1 MATQIYA
8 IYNKFHCLVED
19 LAEKKHNLASDT
31 LKVAFSNASNA
42 PSASADVKLADI
54 TTIATTNLDSVT
66 LTVSS
71 SSQTSGTYKLVVAD
85 KTLTATGDVPAFRY
99 AIIYN
104 DTAANDELI
113 AWFDYGSEVTLN
125 TNDTIILDFGTELFS
140 LA

>member
-1 MATQIYA
+1 MAT
-8 IYNKFHCLVED
+8 YNKFQCFVED
-19 LAEKKHNLASDT
+19 ICEKKHNLASDT

-42 PSASADVKLADI
+42 PSASDDVKLADI

-85 KTLTATGDVPAFRY
+85 LTMTASADVGPFQY
-99 AIIYN
+99 VIIYN
-104 DTAANDELI
+104 DTHLDKPLI
-113 AWFDYGSEVTLN
+113 AWYDYGSEVTLHA
-125 TNDTIILDFGTELFS
+125 NDTFKLDFGTELFS

>member
-1 MATQIYA
+1 MATYT
-8 IYNKFHCLVED
+8 KFQCFVED

-31 LKVAFSNASNA
+31 LKVAFSNAAND

-54 TTIATTNLDSVT
+54 TTVSVANLDSVT

-85 KTLTATGDVPAFRY
+85 KTMTANGSVGPFQY
-99 AIIYN
+99 VIIYN

-113 AWFDYGSEVTLN
+113 CYFDFGSEITLASG
-125 TNDTIILDFGTELFS
+125 DTFKLDFGTELFS

>member
-1 MATQIYA
+1 MATYT
-8 IYNKFHCLVED
+8 KFQCFVED

-54 TTIATTNLDSVT
+54 TTIVATNLDDVT

-71 SSQTSGTYKLVVAD
+71 SSQTAGTYKLVTAD
-85 KTLTATGDVPAFRY
+85 KTLTASGAVPAFRY
-99 AIIYN
+99 VIIYN

-113 AWFDYGSEVTLN
+113 CFFDYGTEVTLASG
-125 TNDTIILDFGTELFS
+125 DTFKLDFGDQLFS

>member
-1 MATQIYA
+1 MAT
-8 IYNKFHCLVED
+8 YNKFNCLVED

-31 LKVAFSNASNA
+31 LKVAFSNAANA

-54 TTIATTNLDSVT
+54 TTIVATNLGDVT

-71 SSQTSGTYKLVVAD
+71 SSQTAGTYKLVVAD

-104 DTAANDELI
+104 DTATNKELI
-113 AWFDYGSEVTLN
+113 CYFDYVSEVTLHA
-125 TNDTIILDFGTELFS
+125 NDTIKLDFGTELFS

>member
-1 MATQIYA
+1 MATS
-8 IYNKFHCLVED
+8 IYNKFNCLVED

-31 LKVAFSNASNA
+31 LKVAFSNAANA

-54 TTIATTNLDSVT
+54 TTIVATNLGDVT

-71 SSQTSGTYKLVVAD
+71 SSQTGGTYKLVVAD
-85 KTLTATGDVPAFRY
+85 KLLTATGDVPAFRY

-104 DTAANDELI
+104 DTAIDDPLI
-113 AWFDYGSEVTLN
+113 CYFDYDSEVTLHA
-125 TNDTIILDFGTELFS
+125 NDTITLDFGTELFS

>member
-1 MATQIYA
+1 MAT
-8 IYNKFHCLVED
+8 YNKFQCFVED

-42 PSASADVKLADI
+42 PSASDDVKLADI
-54 TTIATTNLDSVT
+54 TTVSVANLDSVT

-71 SSQTSGTYKLVVAD
+71 SSQTSGTYKLVLAD
-85 KTLTATGDVPAFRY
+85 KTLTAIGDVPAFRY
-99 AIIYN
+99 VIIYN

-113 AWFDYGSEVTLN
+113 CWYDYGSEVTLASG
-125 TNDTIILDFGTELFS
+125 DTFKLDFGTELFS

>member
-1 MATQIYA
+1 MATYT
-8 IYNKFHCLVED
+8 KFQCFVED

-31 LKVAFSNASNA
+31 LKVAFSNATNA
-42 PSASADVKLADI
+42 PSASAVKLADI

-85 KTLTATGDVPAFRY
+85 KTMTASGAVDPFRY
-99 AIIYN
+99 VIIYN

-113 AWFDYGSEVTLN
+113 AWYDYGSEVTLAKD
-125 TNDTIILDFGTELFS
+125 DTFKLDFGTELFS

>member
-1 MATQIYA
+1 MATYT
-8 IYNKFHCLVED
+8 KFQCFVED

-71 SSQTSGTYKLVVAD
+71 SSQTSGTYKLVLAD
-85 KTLTATGDVPAFRY
+85 KTMTASGAVGPFQY
-99 AIIYN
+99 VIIYN
-104 DTAANDELI
+104 DTASNKELI
-113 AWFDYGSEVTLN
+113 CFFDYGSEVTLASG
-125 TNDTIILDFGTELFS
+125 DTFKLDFGTELFS

>member
-1 MATQIYA
+1 MATYT
-8 IYNKFHCLVED
+8 KFQCFVED

-54 TTIATTNLDSVT
+54 TTIVATNLGDVT

-71 SSQTSGTYKLVVAD
+71 SSQTAGTYKLVTAD

-99 AIIYN
+99 AIVYN

-113 AWFDYGSEVTLN
+113 CYFDYSSEVTLHA
-125 TNDTIILDFGTELFS
+125 NDTFKLDFGTELFS

>member
-1 MATQIYA
+1 MAIS
-8 IYNKFHCLVED
+8 IYNKFNCLVKD

-54 TTIATTNLDSVT
+54 TTIVATNLGDVT

-71 SSQTSGTYKLVVAD
+71 SSQTGGTYKLVVAD
-85 KTLTATGDVPAFRY
+85 KTLTASGAVPAFRY

-113 AWFDYGSEVTLN
+113 CFFDYESEVTLN

>member
-1 MATQIYA
+1 MATS
-8 IYNKFHCLVED
+8 IYNKFNCLVED

-54 TTIATTNLDSVT
+54 TTIDTSNFDSTTI
-66 LTVSS
+66 TVLS
-71 SSQTSGTYKLVVAD
+71 SSQTGGTYKLVVAD
-85 KTLTATGDVPAFRY
+85 KLLTATGDVPAFRY

-104 DTAANDELI
+104 DTAIDDPLI
-113 AWFDYGSEVTLN
+113 CYFDYGSEVTLHA
-125 TNDTIILDFGTELFS
+125 NDTIKLDFGTELFS

>member
-1 MATQIYA
+1 MAT
-8 IYNKFHCLVED
+8 YNKFQCFVED

-42 PSASADVKLADI
+42 PSASADAVLGDI
-54 TTIATTNLDSVT
+54 STIATTNLDSVT

-71 SSQTSGTYKLVVAD
+71 SSQTTGTYKLVVAD

-99 AIIYN
+99 VIIYN

-113 AWFDYGSEVTLN
+113 CWYDYGSEVTLASG
-125 TNDTIILDFGTELFS
+125 DTFKLDFGTELFS

>member
-1 MATQIYA
+1 MATYT
-8 IYNKFHCLVED
+8 KFQCFVED

-42 PSASADVKLADI
+42 PSASAHVKLADI
-54 TTIATTNLDSVT
+54 TTIAAPAVDTTT

-85 KTLTATGDVPAFRY
+85 LTMTASADVGPFQY
-99 AIIYN
+99 VIIYN
-104 DTAANDELI
+104 DTHLDKPLI
-113 AWFDYGSEVTLN
+113 AWYDYGSEVTLHA
-125 TNDTIILDFGTELFS
+125 NDTFKLDFGTELFS

>member
-1 MATQIYA
+1 MATYT
-8 IYNKFHCLVED
+8 KFQCFVED

-54 TTIATTNLDSVT
+54 STIDAANLGDTTLSVT
-66 LTVSS
+66 S

-85 KTLTATGDVPAFRY
+85 KTMTATGAVGPFQY
-99 AIIYN
+99 VIIYN
-104 DTAANDELI
+104 DTAANDPLI
-113 AWFDYGSEVTLN
+113 CYFDYGSEVTLAKD
-125 TNDTIILDFGTELFS
+125 DTFKLDFGDQLFS